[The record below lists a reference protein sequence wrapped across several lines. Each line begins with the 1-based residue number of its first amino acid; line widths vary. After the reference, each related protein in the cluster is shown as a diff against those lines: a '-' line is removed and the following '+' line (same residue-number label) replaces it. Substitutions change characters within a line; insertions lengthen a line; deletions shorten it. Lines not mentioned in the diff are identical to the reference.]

1 MMFSNGKWNYV
12 LLSGSGKRGIRAVR
26 ADGKEI
32 RRERDEVRIRRRH
45 AA

>member
-1 MMFSNGKWNYV
+1 MMFSDGKWNYV
-12 LLSGSGKRGIRAVR
+12 LHPGSGRRIVRAVR

-32 RRERDEVRIRRRH
+32 RHERHETRRRPPR